1 MRRSSNPGITVSGVT
16 ARVNAWSRGAQI
28 RVEKQIRFIEVPSM
42 FRPRKETEG
51 SHMGGFPVLTKGV
64 RDVS

>member
-1 MRRSSNPGITVSGVT
+1 
-16 ARVNAWSRGAQI
+16 
-28 RVEKQIRFIEVPSM
+28 M

-64 RDVS
+64 RDVSWKDKDDKKDRETKKKKDWETKHCEFQE